1 MIITSKNLFI
11 NREISWLQF
20 NERVLE
26 EANDSKVPLIERIRF
41 LGIFSNNLDEFYRVR
56 YATVKRIAVSA
67 NSGKKIFKDRTAKQ
81 LLYDISAIATDLQQK
96 SFSILNNIIKL
107 LEKDKIYFVNESKV
121 KPIHIQFISN
131 YFFEIISPAIDV
143 IILNKNKKFP
153 KFKENLSFLLIR
165 IELENDEIQYAI
177 IRFPKNLD
185 RFVKLPSDNIGQ
197 NIILIDDIIRYHLKD
212 IFKIFNPKSIEANMV
227 KISRDAELDFDDDIS
242 KSFLDK
248 IAQSVKER
256 SSAEPVR
263 FVYDSEIRLDTL
275 NFLLMQMGINNET
288 DSIIPGG
295 KYHNRRDYMD
305 FPNLHT
311 DLVYKPMHPLNVKGF
326 SHSDNTFDKL
336 KEKDFMIHTPYHKFS
351 YIISFLMKSS
361 IDPKVKKI
369 SITIY
374 RLSKLSKIASALINA
389 ARNGKKVIVQIELQA
404 RFDESANIRYA
415 KEMQSQGIKLIFGSP
430 NLKVHSK
437 ICLIERLEN
446 GNLKK
451 YGFIS
456 TGNFNESTA
465 KIYTDLTLFTSNGKI
480 LDEVSNVFNFF
491 NANYK
496 RYIFKNLFV
505 SPINTESK
513 IKKLIINEINNAKRG
528 KNAWIK
534 IKINNITSYSLIRS
548 LYDASRAGVKIEMIV
563 RGICC
568 LIPGKK
574 NMSDNIEVISI
585 VDRFLEHT
593 RFMIFNNDGNNKTFI
608 SSADWMTRN
617 LDNRVEVTCPILQDD
632 LKNEILD
639 IFNIYWSDNIKAR
652 MVNINFDDKSRVS
665 NKNEYRSQKNI
676 YNYYLNKIEGI

>member
-1 MIITSKNLFI
+1 MITSKNLFI
-11 NREISWLQF
+11 NREISWLEF

-26 EANDSKVPLIERIRF
+26 EANDFTVPLIERIRF

-56 YATVKRIAVSA
+56 YATVKRIAVST
-67 NSGKKIFKDRTAKQ
+67 NSGKKLFKGRTAQ
-81 LLYDISAIATDLQQK
+81 ELLNDITLKATDLQQK
-96 SFSILNNIIKL
+96 SFLTLNNIIKL
-107 LEKDKIYFVNESKV
+107 LEKDKIYFIDESKI
-121 KPIHIQFISN
+121 KFNHRQFINN
-131 YFFEIISPAIDV
+131 YFFEIISPAIEV

-165 IELENDEIQYAI
+165 IVLEDDEIQNAI
-177 IRFPKNLD
+177 IRFPRNLD
-185 RFVKLPSDNIGQ
+185 RFVILPSDSIEQ
-197 NIILIDDIIRYHLKD
+197 NIIMIDDIIRFHLKD

-227 KISRDAELDFDDDIS
+227 KASRDAELDFDDDIS
-242 KSFLDK
+242 KSYLDK

-256 SSAEPVR
+256 SSADPVR
-263 FVYDSEIRLDTL
+263 FVYDSEIKLETL
-275 NFLLMQMGINNET
+275 NFLLNKMGINNET

-305 FPNLHT
+305 FPNLNNS
-311 DLVYKPMHPLNVKGF
+311 LVYKPMSPLNVKGF

-336 KEKDFMIHTPYHKFS
+336 KEKDFMIHTPFHKFT
-351 YIISFLMKSS
+351 YLISFLMKSS

-374 RLSKLSKIASALINA
+374 RLSKLSKVASALINA
-389 ARNGKKVIVQIELQA
+389 ARNGKKVVVQIELQA

-430 NLKVHSK
+430 SLKVHSK

-465 KIYTDLTLFTSNGKI
+465 KIYTDLTLFTSNVKI
-480 LDEVSNVFNFF
+480 LEEVSNVFNFF

-496 RYIFKNLFV
+496 KYVFKNLFV
-505 SPINTESK
+505 SPINTETK
-513 IKKLIINEINNAKRG
+513 IKKLINNEIINAKNG
-528 KNAWIK
+528 KEAWIK

-548 LYDASRAGVKIEMIV
+548 LYDASRAGVKIKMIV

-568 LIPGKK
+568 LIPGYK
-574 NMSDNIEVISI
+574 NMSKNIEVISI
-585 VDRFLEHT
+585 VDRYLEHT
-593 RFMIFNNDGNNKTFI
+593 RFMIFNSNDNNKVFI

-617 LDNRVEVTCPILQDD
+617 LDNRVEVTCPILQKD
-632 LKNEILD
+632 LKKEILD
-639 IFNIYWSDNIKAR
+639 IFNIYWSDNIKSR
-652 MVNINFDDKSRVS
+652 LVNSNSKSRITNQKS
-665 NKNEYRSQKNI
+665 FRSQEKM
-676 YNYYLNKIEGI
+676 YNYYLNKIEAL